1 MSSITV
7 TLSEERLAQ
16 LREMAA
22 QLQTTPEELA
32 RASIEDL
39 LTRSEKAGKETEAS
53 LVRDWMMASTP
64 ALLEIWDNEE
74 DAVYDEL

>member
-16 LREMAA
+16 LREMAD
-22 QLQTTPEELA
+22 QLRTTPEDLA

-39 LTRSEKAGKETEAS
+39 LARSEKDFDTVAQYVLKKNA
-53 LVRDWMMASTP
+53 
-64 ALLEIWDNEE
+64 
-74 DAVYDEL
+74 ELYRRLA

>member
-16 LREMAA
+16 LRDMAA
-22 QLQTTPEELA
+22 QLQTTPEDLA

-39 LTRSEKAGKETEAS
+39 LARDGKGGDETEAS
-53 LVRDWMMASTP
+53 LVRDWMMATTP
-64 ALLEIWDNEE
+64 ALMDVWDNEA